1 MKRELKARAG
11 EWETRPEGPPGSSW
25 ELGVFY
31 MGCVEWRWSLH
42 QRQVARVQQQV
53 GAPGSCLVRE
63 QALENSV
70 CSAEMSLE
78 SCPSAQCSEWGVR
91 HENLEH
97 EACTT
102 HRRGAPIL
110 PSPLEKATPRS

>member
-53 GAPGSCLVRE
+53 GAPGSCLIRE

-70 CSAEMSLE
+70 WQRGDE
-78 SCPSAQCSEWGVR
+78 SR
-91 HENLEH
+91 K
-97 EACTT
+97 
-102 HRRGAPIL
+102 L
-110 PSPLEKATPRS
+110 PFRSVL